1 MECQGGGI
9 MIKKPKMKLGSD
21 ISNRRNMDTIQMIID
36 KKIKSTTF
44 PILETA
50 IVVAADNVNKLATVH
65 LVGSVNIIPNL
76 KNRSNINLS
85 TNDEVILVLING
97 GLDNCFIAWK
107 K

>member
-1 MECQGGGI
+1 

-36 KKIKSTTF
+36 KKIKSATF

-50 IVVAADNVNKLATVH
+50 IVVTADNVNKLATVH

>member
-1 MECQGGGI
+1 

-21 ISNRRNMDTIQMIID
+21 ISNRRNIETMQIIAQ
-36 KKIKSTTF
+36 KKINAAPF

-50 IVVAADNVNKLATVH
+50 TVVTADNINKLADVQFA
-65 LVGSVNIIPNL
+65 GSSNILPAL
-76 KNRSNINLS
+76 KNKSNENLS

-97 GLDNCFIAWK
+97 SLDNCFIAWK

>member
-1 MECQGGGI
+1 

-50 IVVAADNVNKLATVH
+50 IVVTADNVNKLAAVH